1 MSHDQRENRGGAIV
15 NADAEFVYFGSPGM
29 DRLVSLVW
37 QLAQELYVT
46 RSRLIALEGALTEHG
61 ALPKDALQP
70 SALSEAT
77 RQSIAADNGATMD
90 RLIRVLTETDD
101 HRVPMREQFLTALQR
116 IPHDAPNG

>member
-1 MSHDQRENRGGAIV
+1 MSDDQRDNGDGA
-15 NADAEFVYFGSPGM
+15 ATDAEFVYFGSPEV

-46 RSRLIALEGALTEHG
+46 RSRLIALEGALTGHG
-61 ALPKDALQP
+61 ALPADALEP

-77 RQSIAADNGATMD
+77 RQAVAEDNRATME

-101 HRVPMREQFLTALQR
+101 HRAPMRDQFLTALQR
-116 IPHDAPNG
+116 IPRDSANG